1 MHNKNMN
8 STEHTVVSKQVII
21 HALATNDR
29 ALYKALVLL
38 NARQTADEQSSET
51 TRYTNG
57 RGFNAAHAK
66 RGTSMAKF
74 FLRAGFLTPKQKA
87 WWRAPEAKGGAMR
100 IAIYA
105 GQLMEEAAAKQA
117 RIESQQQM

>member
-1 MHNKNMN
+1 MA
-8 STEHTVVSKQVII
+8 TREQII
-21 HALATNDR
+21 EALRTNDR

-38 NARQTADEQSSET
+38 NARQTADERASET

-66 RGTSMAKF
+66 RGTSMANF
-74 FLRAGFLTPKQKA
+74 YQRTGFLTPRQRA
-87 WWRAPEAKGGAMR
+87 WWRAPEGRGGQMR

-105 GQLMEEAAAKQA
+105 GQLLEEAAAKEE
-117 RIESQQQM
+117 RIRDAGQM

>member
-1 MHNKNMN
+1 MV
-8 STEHTVVSKQVII
+8 TKQQIVA
-21 HALATNDR
+21 ALSSNDR

-38 NARQTADEQSSET
+38 NNRQTQDEQASES
-51 TRYTNG
+51 TRYANG

-66 RGTSMAKF
+66 RGTSMANF

-87 WWRAPEAKGGAMR
+87 WWRAPEAKGGQMR

-117 RIESQQQM
+117 RRAQM

>member
-1 MHNKNMN
+1 MDNKERNMV
-8 STEHTVVSKQVII
+8 TKQEII

-38 NARQTADEQSSET
+38 NQRQTADERASET

-66 RGTSMAKF
+66 RGTSMANF
-74 FLRAGFLTPKQKA
+74 YLRAGFLTPKQKA

-117 RIESQQQM
+117 RIAAQQQM

>member
-1 MHNKNMN
+1 MDNK
-8 STEHTVVSKQVII
+8 EHTMATKQEII
-21 HALATNDR
+21 NALATNDR

-38 NARQTADEQSSET
+38 NQRQTPDERSSES

-66 RGTSMAKF
+66 RGTSMANF

-87 WWRAPEAKGGAMR
+87 WWRAPEARGGAMR

-105 GQLMEEAAAKQA
+105 GQLMEEAAAKEA
-117 RIESQQQM
+117 RRVAQQM